1 MIVDS
6 PAALSSMVPSRL
18 AASLVQSEI
27 RRMSVECDRVGGIN
41 MSQGICD
48 MPIPEPVR
56 RGAEH
61 AIESGVNHYTR
72 YDGIEELRTAIAD
85 KMTAFNGIHVD
96 PETEVVVSAGSTGA
110 FHSAC
115 LALLEQGDEVLLF
128 EPYYGYHATT
138 LLAAGAVPIAIPLTP
153 PEWEFD
159 EDAIRRAITPRTRAI
174 VVNTPVN
181 PAGKIFSLAELER
194 LAEIAVRY
202 DLFVFTDEI
211 YEYLVYDGRRHV
223 SPGSLPALADR
234 TITISGYSKTF
245 SITGWRI
252 GYAVGRAH
260 WLRSIGH
267 VSDAIYVCAPAP
279 LQAGV
284 ARGIRE
290 LPPSFY
296 ETLRDTYGAKRDR
309 FCAALERAGLAPH
322 VPQGAYYVLADVSGV
337 PGRNGWQKAMHILR
351 ETGVAC
357 VPGNAFYS
365 APCRDL
371 VRFCFAKSDELIE
384 EAGRRL
390 QSLQIR

>member
-1 MIVDS
+1 M
-6 PAALSSMVPSRL
+6 LSETVTSLHSMMPSRL
-18 AASLVQSEI
+18 AAALVQSEI

-48 MPIPEPVR
+48 MPIPAPVKL
-56 RGAEH
+56 GAEE
-61 AIESGVNHYTR
+61 AIESGINHYTR
-72 YDGIEELRTAIAD
+72 YDGIEELRVAIAE
-85 KMTAFNGIHVD
+85 KMAAFNGIKVD

-138 LLAAGAVPIAIPLTP
+138 LHAAGAVPVTVPMTP
-153 PEWEFD
+153 PDWSID
-159 EDAIRRAITPRTRAI
+159 EEALRRAITPRTRAI
-174 VVNTPVN
+174 VINTPVN
-181 PAGKIFSLAELER
+181 PAGKVFSREELER
-194 LAEIAVRY
+194 IAEIAIRY

-211 YEYLVYDGRRHV
+211 YEYLVYDGRRHI
-223 SPGSLPALADR
+223 SPGSIPALADR

-252 GYAVGRAH
+252 GYAVGRMH
-260 WLRSIGH
+260 WTRPIGH

-290 LPPSFY
+290 LPGSFY
-296 ETLRDTYGAKRDR
+296 EQLRDIYGAKRDK
-309 FCAALERAGLAPH
+309 FCAALKRTGLTPY
-322 VPQGAYYVLADVSGV
+322 VPQGAYYVLADVSRV
-337 PGRNGWQKAMHILR
+337 PGGTGWQKAMHILQK
-351 ETGVAC
+351 TGVAC

-365 APCRDL
+365 GGCDNL
-371 VRFCFAKSDELIE
+371 VRFCFAKSDDVIE

-390 QSLQIR
+390 QTL